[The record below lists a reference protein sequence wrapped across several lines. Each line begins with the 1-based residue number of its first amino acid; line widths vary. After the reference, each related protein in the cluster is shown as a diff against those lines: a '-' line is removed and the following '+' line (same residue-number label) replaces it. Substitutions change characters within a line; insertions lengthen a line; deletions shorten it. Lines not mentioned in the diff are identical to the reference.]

1 MHDNLESSGEPDQ
14 EGDPLMER
22 TAYDILGVSRT
33 APAEV
38 MKAAKTALAKIY
50 HPDTEAMTQ
59 VNEAYDILTDPE
71 RRSIHDSFHAAGGSD
86 GAPAGDTGPG
96 WGDDPVAPDS
106 GNEGWGDESPET
118 DTGAST
124 AAEGPWE
131 TYSSPPSP
139 PPVAATHIQA
149 QTPLQQGW
157 TSALQLANAI
167 RAGHPL
173 PSQQSTLVLGQGE
186 IYHCGVSAEL
196 AAYYG
201 LDEVSYN
208 NNTFVAGRTLT
219 GMAVTG
225 AASMMF
231 NSHSKKKAQ
240 RQAAPQ
246 WRREGVVP
254 LHVTNQ
260 RMLMVHEG
268 QLNSYWFG
276 GGIASFDPQFHQYS
290 MTLQADGG
298 PPLHFSGPAV
308 PYVAVI
314 LHILLRG
321 YTPTLQ

>member
-1 MHDNLESSGEPDQ
+1 
-14 EGDPLMER
+14 MER

-50 HPDTEAMTQ
+50 HPDNGSDPDAEAMTQ

-157 TSALQLANAI
+157 TSVATSQRNPGWPPTAKPTVNPGT
-167 RAGHPL
+167 RPGRDL
-173 PSQQSTLVLGQGE
+173 P
-186 IYHCGVSAEL
+186 
-196 AAYYG
+196 
-201 LDEVSYN
+201 
-208 NNTFVAGRTLT
+208 
-219 GMAVTG
+219 
-225 AASMMF
+225 
-231 NSHSKKKAQ
+231 
-240 RQAAPQ
+240 
-246 WRREGVVP
+246 
-254 LHVTNQ
+254 
-260 RMLMVHEG
+260 
-268 QLNSYWFG
+268 
-276 GGIASFDPQFHQYS
+276 
-290 MTLQADGG
+290 
-298 PPLHFSGPAV
+298 
-308 PYVAVI
+308 
-314 LHILLRG
+314 LRG
-321 YTPTLQ
+321 ERRIGGVLRPR